1 MDDVKDFAKKYWPY
15 IVGALVVLW
24 LLMRSGGNSG
34 GGGSNVA
41 GLYAAQAGSAA
52 QMAGINA
59 QARAQEAALA
69 AQERDSNRQYELQ
82 SRALD
87 TARQKGLME
96 AQAQTAMAAG
106 ATAKG
111 VLEGLYAPQIA
122 AMQMAGYEN
131 AEVIRAAAGVAAAG
145 FGAQAGMIDSTS
157 KATQAVADTAGTWGA
172 VSQGISGIFS
182 GSKSPFETFA
192 DSATQLGMG
201 AINRSYF
208 GPF

>member
-15 IVGALVVLW
+15 ILGGIIALW
-24 LLMRSGGNSG
+24 FLMRGSGGGNS
-34 GGGSNVA
+34 GGSNVA
-41 GLYAAQAGSAA
+41 GLYAAQAGASS
-52 QMAGINA
+52 QMAAINA
-59 QARAQEAALA
+59 QARMQEAELA
-69 AQERDSNRQYELQ
+69 ARAKESDRNYELQ
-82 SRALD
+82 SRALE

-145 FGAQAGMIDSTS
+145 FGAQADMIDSTS
-157 KATQAVADTAGTWGA
+157 KATQAVSEVAGTWAG
-172 VSQGISGIFS
+172 VTQGISGIF
-182 GSKSPFETFA
+182 GNSKSPFETFA

-201 AINRSYF
+201 VINRSYF